1 MPQQHAASS
10 YSRFFF
16 FLFPFIGW
24 LRTYS
29 LGLCKKDLNAG
40 FTVALVLIPQSMA
53 NAQLAGL
60 PAYHGLYAALLPT
73 LIGGLWGS
81 SRQMVTGSV
90 AVTCLMAAAALQPF
104 AIHTISDYIAYMA
117 LLTLLVGSI
126 QLLFGA
132 ARMGFLVNFLSLPV
146 ISGFTNAAA
155 LIIVASQL
163 GKLIGVTVDGGG
175 PLYQTVL
182 ATASSAWNYTHWPSV
197 LMAGLAV
204 GTLVLCRRFAPKAP
218 AVLAAIALTTLCS
231 WAFSFEATTT
241 AHITDIASDE
251 ARILLVRLVRQ
262 EQEVRSLSD
271 QIAALQPA
279 GNEATAAET
288 LEATYKAKELQLE
301 QSNIQAN
308 MRLVREHLRR
318 MLFVA
323 EEKKNGARVFHVK
336 QSPRLVFTP
345 PRPVIATMVA
355 PAPQDAGAQQAPPST
370 QAPQAGEQAG
380 QAALELPAGNAT
392 GQEGS
397 TAPQPQAEGTPLYV
411 QESSLPAETFADGRT
426 WRLRLGSKMPNLEE
440 LNFSSGGTVVGEMAS
455 GLPVLHLPEFSAN
468 RFFALLP
475 TALIIAFVGFAESV
489 SIGKAAAN
497 QRGYRIDANQEMVGQ
512 GLANIAGGL
521 TLTSPVSGSFSN
533 SAVNLAAGART
544 GMAAVF
550 ASAVTLFILLFL
562 SGVLRYLPQPVLA
575 VVVIRAAYTLF
586 HPKVFVTSWKA
597 QRIDGVIALITFG
610 ATLFFAPHL
619 NYGILLGVVLSLAAF
634 FYRSM
639 RPAITTLA
647 VGNDHMLH
655 DAKALNLISCHR
667 VAVVQFQ
674 GPLFFANASVLEN
687 NLLDRLENNPDL
699 KHIHLVCSGITHMDA
714 SGEDALETIVQRAY
728 NAGVGFSISGVV
740 GAVAAMLERTG
751 LIELIGTENI
761 YFAPREALCVLRK
774 DVQHCTRCEHCP
786 LEDLYCGFADEH
798 PLSGK
803 CGMVTLPM
811 APM

>member
-10 YSRFFF
+10 YSRFFS

-29 LGLCKKDLNAG
+29 LALCKKDLNAG

-73 LIGGLWGS
+73 FIGGLWGS

-90 AVTCLMAAAALQPF
+90 AVTCLMAAAALQPL
-104 AIHTISDYIAYMA
+104 AIHNISDYIAYMA
-117 LLTLLVGSI
+117 LLTLLVGGI

-204 GTLVLCRRFAPKAP
+204 GTLFLCRRFAPKAP

-262 EQEVRSLSD
+262 EQEVHSLSE

-279 GNEATAAET
+279 GNEETAAET

-301 QSNIQAN
+301 QANIQAN

-323 EEKKNGARVFHVK
+323 EEKKDGARVFHVK

-345 PRPVIATMVA
+345 PPPVIATMVT
-355 PAPQDAGAQQAPPST
+355 PAPQEPQPPLAET
-370 QAPQAGEQAG
+370 QAG
-380 QAALELPAGNAT
+380 QGAPDIPAANGT
-392 GQEGS
+392 GQANA
-397 TAPQPQAEGTPLYV
+397 TAPQPQAGETPLYV

-426 WRLRLGSKMPNLEE
+426 WRLRLGNKMPNLEE
-440 LNFSSGGTVVGEMAS
+440 LNFSSGGAVVGEMAS
-455 GLPVLHLPEFSAN
+455 GLPVFQMPEFSSN

-475 TALIIAFVGFAESV
+475 TALIIAFVGFAESI
-489 SIGKAAAN
+489 SIGKAAAT

-639 RPAITTLA
+639 RPAITILA
-647 VGNDHMLH
+647 VGQDHMLH

-667 VAVVQFQ
+667 IAVVQFQ

-687 NLLDRLENNPDL
+687 NLLDRLEHNPEL
-699 KHIHLVCSGITHMDA
+699 QHIHLVCSGITHMDA
-714 SGEDALETIVQRAY
+714 SGEDALETIVERAY
-728 NAGVGFSISGVV
+728 RAGVGFSISGVV

-751 LIELIGTENI
+751 LIELIGAENV

-774 DVQHCTRCEHCP
+774 DVKHCTRCEHCP
-786 LEDLYCGFADEH
+786 LDDLFCGFAEEH

-803 CGMVTLPM
+803 CGLTSLPM
-811 APM
+811 APL

>member
-1 MPQQHAASS
+1 M
-10 YSRFFF
+10 
-16 FLFPFIGW
+16 GW

-29 LGLCKKDLNAG
+29 LALCKKDLNAG

-90 AVTCLMAAAALQPF
+90 AVTCLMAAAALQPL
-104 AIHTISDYIAYMA
+104 AIHTVSDYIAYMA
-117 LLTLLVGSI
+117 LLTLLVGSV

-204 GTLVLCRRFAPKAP
+204 GTLYLCRRFAPKAP

-231 WAFSFEATTT
+231 WVFSFEATTT

-262 EQEVRSLSD
+262 EQEVRNLSE

-279 GNEATAAET
+279 AHDATPAET
-288 LEATYKAKELQLE
+288 LEATYKIKELQLE
-301 QSNIQAN
+301 QANIQAN

-323 EEKKNGARVFHVK
+323 EEKKDGARVFHVK

-345 PRPVIATMVA
+345 PPPVIATVA
-355 PAPQDAGAQQAPPST
+355 TPATGSAPSASAVPQTQPQQAAPNGAQA
-370 QAPQAGEQAG
+370 EQAFSTMPG
-380 QAALELPAGNAT
+380 TNAT
-392 GQEGS
+392 GQES
-397 TAPQPQAEGTPLYV
+397 TPAPQPQAGETPLYV
-411 QESSLPAETFADGRT
+411 QESSLPAETFADGKT
-426 WRLRLGSKMPNLEE
+426 WRLRLGNKEPNLEE
-440 LNFSSGGTVVGEMAS
+440 LHFSSGGAVVGEMAS
-455 GLPVLHLPEFSAN
+455 GLPVFHLPEFSSD

-475 TALIIAFVGFAESV
+475 TALIIAFVGFAESI
-489 SIGKAAAN
+489 SIGKAAAT

-544 GMAAVF
+544 GMAAAF

-586 HPKVFVTSWKA
+586 HPKIFVTSWKA

-647 VGNDHMLH
+647 VGQDHMLH
-655 DAKALNLISCHR
+655 DAKALNLNACHR

-687 NLLDRLENNPDL
+687 NLLDRLEHNPEL
-699 KHIHLVCSGITHMDA
+699 QHIHLVCSGITHMDA

-728 NAGVGFSISGVV
+728 QAGVGFSISGVV

-751 LIELIGTENI
+751 LIELIGAENI
-761 YFAPREALCVLRK
+761 YFAPREALCVVRK
-774 DVQHCTRCEHCP
+774 DVKHCTRCEQCP
-786 LEDLYCGFADEH
+786 LENLYCGFAEEH

-803 CGMVTLPM
+803 CGTATLPM
-811 APM
+811 AP